1 MEQGKG
7 QGKARAVET
16 AYKGWLRFFRAEE
29 DLFFMSE
36 VDAAIHRRGHAFAYL
51 VSVIIA
57 VLLVIFLI
65 WATFTK
71 LDEVTRG
78 MGQVIPSQRVQMI
91 QNLEGGILEEILV
104 QENQIVEKG
113 AVLVRIDNSMAAS
126 QFRDVAG
133 KAREYQASVARLQA
147 EGEGR
152 SFTLPEGLQQSDPQI
167 ASDQEA
173 IYRARQQQMQSELGV
188 LQSQQQQKQQEIAEM
203 QSRLAQLQRNL
214 ELTRQQRDIAK
225 PLVDQGVYAKVDFL
239 ALEREVSNLQGDID
253 ALRLAI
259 PRARSASEEISRR
272 MSQRHA
278 EYKAQSL
285 DELNRRRVELKS
297 LQEMMS
303 AGQDRVTRTEVRSP
317 VRGTVKQLY
326 LNTLGGVVKPG
337 EPIMEIVPL
346 DESLLII
353 EARVR
358 PADIAFLRPGQKAM
372 IKITAY
378 DFSIYGGLE
387 GVVEAISAD
396 TIEDEKGESF
406 YKVKL
411 RTQTGTLN
419 YRGENLPII
428 PGMTASVDILTG
440 KKSVLSYL
448 LKPILKIKQNAL
460 RER

>member
-1 MEQGKG
+1 
-7 QGKARAVET
+7 
-16 AYKGWLRFFRAEE
+16 
-29 DLFFMSE
+29 MSE

-51 VSVIIA
+51 VSVIIV
-57 VLLVIFLI
+57 VLMVIFLV
-65 WATFTK
+65 WATFTR

-78 MGQVIPSQRVQMI
+78 MGQVIPSQRVQVI
-91 QNLEGGILEEILV
+91 QNLEGGILEEIMV

-113 AVLVRIDNSMAAS
+113 DVLVRIDNSMVAS
-126 QFRDVAG
+126 QLRDVSGRNAANTRHRLPG
-133 KAREYQASVARLQA
+133 SKRKARAGHSPYRRGCSRAIRRSPTIKPRFTRRASS
-147 EGEGR
+147 R
-152 SFTLPEGLQQSDPQI
+152 SSRNSACCSRSSSRSG
-167 ASDQEA
+167 
-173 IYRARQQQMQSELGV
+173 
-188 LQSQQQQKQQEIAEM
+188 KEIAEM
-203 QSRLAQLQRNL
+203 QSRLAQLERNL
-214 ELTRQQRDIAK
+214 GLTRQQRDLAK
-225 PLVDQGVYAKVDFL
+225 PLVDQGVYPKVDFL

-253 ALRLAI
+253 ALRLGI
-259 PRARSASEEISRR
+259 PRARSAAEEIRRR
-272 MSQRHA
+272 MSQRQA

-297 LQEMMS
+297 LNEMMS
-303 AGQDRVTRTEVRSP
+303 PGQDRVTRTDVRSP
-317 VRGTVKQLY
+317 VRGTVKQLN

-346 DESLLII
+346 DDTLLIE

-372 IKITAY
+372 VKITAY
-378 DFSIYGGLE
+378 DFSIYGGLD

-396 TIEDEKGESF
+396 TIQDEKGEHF
-406 YKVKL
+406 YRVEKL
-411 RTQTGTLN
+411 RTQTGTLS

-448 LKPILKIKQNAL
+448 LKPILKMKQNAL

>member
-1 MEQGKG
+1 MDVSNLKGKPRE
-7 QGKARAVET
+7 A
-16 AYKGWLRFFRAEE
+16 AYKGWLRFFREEE
-29 DLFFMSE
+29 DLLYMSE

-51 VSVIIA
+51 VSVIIGL
-57 VLLVIFLI
+57 LLVIFLI
-65 WATFTK
+65 WAALTT

-78 MGQVIPSQRVQMI
+78 MGQVIPSQRVQVI

-104 QENQIVEKG
+104 QENQIVNKG
-113 AVLVRIDNSMAAS
+113 DVLVRINNSMAAS

-133 KAREYQASVARLQA
+133 KAREHEAAVARLQA

-152 SFTLPEGLQQSDPQI
+152 AFSLPSGLQQSDPQI

-173 IYRARQQQMQSELGV
+173 IYRARQQQIQSELGV
-188 LQSQQQQKQQEIAEM
+188 LQSQQQQKQQEISEM
-203 QSRLAQLQRNL
+203 QSRLAQLERNL

-225 PLVDQGVYAKVDFL
+225 PLVDQGVYPKVDFL
-239 ALEREVSNLQGDID
+239 NLEREVSNLQGDID

-259 PRARSASEEISRR
+259 PRTRSATEEIRRR
-272 MSQRHA
+272 MSQRQA
-278 EYKAQSL
+278 EYRAQSL
-285 DELNRRRVELKS
+285 DELNRRRVDLKS

-303 AGQDRVTRTEVRSP
+303 AGEDRVTRTDVRSP
-317 VRGTVKQLY
+317 VRGTVKQLN

-346 DESLLII
+346 DDTLLV

-358 PADIAFLRPGQKAM
+358 PADIAFLRPGQKAV

-378 DFSIYGGLE
+378 DFSIFGGLD

-396 TIEDEKGESF
+396 TILDEKREQF
-406 YKVKL
+406 YRVKL
-411 RTQTGTLN
+411 RTQSGALN

-440 KKSVLSYL
+440 EKSVLSYL
-448 LKPILKIKQNAL
+448 LKPILKMKQNAL

>member
-1 MEQGKG
+1 
-7 QGKARAVET
+7 V
-16 AYKGWLRFFRAEE
+16 
-29 DLFFMSE
+29 
-36 VDAAIHRRGHAFAYL
+36 
-51 VSVIIA
+51 
-57 VLLVIFLI
+57 
-65 WATFTK
+65 
-71 LDEVTRG
+71 
-78 MGQVIPSQRVQMI
+78 I

-104 QENQIVEKG
+104 QENQIVNKG
-113 AVLVRIDNSMAAS
+113 DILVRIDNSMAAS

-133 KAREYQASVARLQA
+133 KAREYEAAVARLEA
-147 EGEGR
+147 EGGGR
-152 SFTLPEGLQQSDPQI
+152 AFNVSTKLQQSDPQI

-173 IYRARQQQMQSELGV
+173 IYRARQQQIQSELGV
-188 LQSQQQQKQQEIAEM
+188 LQSQQQQKQQEISEM
-203 QSRLAQLQRNL
+203 QSRLAQLERNL

-225 PLVDQGVYAKVDFL
+225 PLADQGVYPKVDFL

-259 PRARSASEEISRR
+259 PRARSATEEIRRR
-272 MSQRHA
+272 MSQRQA

-303 AGQDRVTRTEVRSP
+303 AGEDRVTRTDVRSP
-317 VRGTVKQLY
+317 VRGTVKQLN
-326 LNTLGGVVKPG
+326 LNTVGGVVKPG

-346 DESLLII
+346 DDTLLV

-358 PADIAFLRPGQKAM
+358 PADIAFLRPGQKAV

-378 DFSIYGGLE
+378 DFSIFGGLD

-396 TIEDEKGESF
+396 TILDEKREQF
-406 YKVKL
+406 YRVKL

-440 KKSVLSYL
+440 EKSVLSYL